1 MSDSADAI
9 CNDVNHAEEVER
21 REASPL
27 TASKAGK
34 GGTLPFLWGRAVPH
48 SLESAFRLELV
59 MEHLLQSPIWGW
71 RWFQKRK

>member
-34 GGTLPFLWGRAVPH
+34 GGTLPFFMGQ
-48 SLESAFRLELV
+48 SSACFAR
-59 MEHLLQSPIWGW
+59 
-71 RWFQKRK
+71 